1 MRHISVR
8 HACLICF
15 GLSPSPITY
24 SPCFSSIF
32 PLALLSGQL
41 SRPFPLDIKRRPT
54 QCFPRHFTQF
64 LIYVVLEVVTMAMV
78 GTTVVL
84 PTVAPSPAPTRFL
97 FDAVDDLSKMYLNDK
112 WAGSIN
118 FRALPVYT
126 PMVGLHLDMM
136 SIVEVDICDYLGW
149 SSLHSFVGRLYLDP
163 EKYDKPS
170 VAGES
175 LLTNPHWMQL
185 KISLQLAAHTS
196 GSLVVCNGGRD
207 NRTFQCKLRNR
218 LYRPPLGKKEK
229 KDKAPRRD
237 DCINMDKGGRRSE
250 GRSQSKRTRTTKAL
264 TRDKLCPFIHR
275 QMELLWVLR
284 HRREEG
290 FLMPQS

>member
-84 PTVAPSPAPTRFL
+84 PTVAPSLAPTRFL
-97 FDAVDDLSKMYLNDK
+97 FDAVDDLLKMYLNDK
-112 WAGSIN
+112 
-118 FRALPVYT
+118 
-126 PMVGLHLDMM
+126 
-136 SIVEVDICDYLGW
+136 
-149 SSLHSFVGRLYLDP
+149 
-163 EKYDKPS
+163 
-170 VAGES
+170 
-175 LLTNPHWMQL
+175 
-185 KISLQLAAHTS
+185 
-196 GSLVVCNGGRD
+196 
-207 NRTFQCKLRNR
+207 
-218 LYRPPLGKKEK
+218 
-229 KDKAPRRD
+229 
-237 DCINMDKGGRRSE
+237 
-250 GRSQSKRTRTTKAL
+250 
-264 TRDKLCPFIHR
+264 
-275 QMELLWVLR
+275 
-284 HRREEG
+284 
-290 FLMPQS
+290 